1 MKKILEDIMLR
12 NGNDDYTYAIFNE
25 HNNKYGHIFVAI
37 PYNDEGIVIN
47 SPTLYY
53 KLTKPI
59 EEFTITDKE
68 ECVYYCTSKYDADDF
83 SIQDAFMQGDFI
95 EPVNVEEL

>member
-12 NGNDDYTYAIFNE
+12 NGNDDYTYTIFNE

-37 PYNDEGIVIN
+37 PYNSEGLVIN

-83 SIQDAFMQGDFI
+83 SIRDAFMQGDFI
-95 EPVNVEEL
+95 EPVNVGEL

>member
-1 MKKILEDIMLR
+1 MKRILDNIELR
-12 NGNDDYTYAIFNE
+12 DGNDDYNYDIFVD
-25 HNNKYGHIFVAI
+25 HNNKYGTIFIAI
-37 PYNDEGIVIN
+37 PYNDEGMVIN

-83 SIQDAFMQGDFI
+83 SIRDAFMQGDFI